1 MKSDTATESA
11 LAYTREELVA
21 GIRARNEWAWRAMT
35 ERYEPL
41 LWWIA
46 RRYRL
51 SAQDAED
58 AIQLTWLRCLEHSD
72 QLTDAEKLDGWLA
85 TICRRECM
93 RLATKARREVLQT
106 ELEMVRLI
114 DDTPAQCDPCAEAT
128 LRDQCARLHDA
139 IMALPARQQ
148 MVLVELLKREEQSYL
163 ALSRRLGLPVGS
175 IGPTR
180 HRAVTRLRLDP
191 RLADV
196 ASEFSDCQLQARS
209 A

>member
-1 MKSDTATESA
+1 MKSDTATGPA

-21 GIRARNEWAWRAMT
+21 GIRVRNEWAWRFMT

-41 LWWIA
+41 LRWLA
-46 RRYRL
+46 RRYGL

-72 QLTDAEKLDGWLA
+72 QLTDAGKLDGWLA
-85 TICRRECM
+85 TICRRECI
-93 RLATKARREVLQT
+93 RLATKAQREVPLT
-106 ELEMVRLI
+106 EPEMGRLL
-114 DDTPAQCDPCAEAT
+114 DDRPAQCDPCAEAA
-128 LRDQCARLHDA
+128 LRDQCARLRDA
-139 IMALPARQQ
+139 IMALPARQRS
-148 MVLVELLKREEQSYL
+148 VLVELLKREEQSYL
-163 ALSRRLGLPVGS
+163 DLSRRLGVPVGS

-180 HRAVTRLRLDP
+180 QRAITRLRLDP

-196 ASEFSDCQLQARS
+196 ASGISDRQHQARS